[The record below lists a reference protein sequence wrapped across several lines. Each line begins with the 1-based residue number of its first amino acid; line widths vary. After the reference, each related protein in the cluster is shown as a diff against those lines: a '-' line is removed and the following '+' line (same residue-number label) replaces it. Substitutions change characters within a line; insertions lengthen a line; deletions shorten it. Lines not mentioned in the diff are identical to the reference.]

1 MTPSDHESTPKGR
14 DLEDLRAL
22 RTDLSKWLDAHASS
36 FQARTPGAPLVE
48 EVDRSRANQ
57 RRLWEAGWLRHGWS
71 DAVGGDGDSTLARAA
86 VAEELSARELV
97 YEPLFAVAEVLGPT
111 VLRQSPL
118 LGAAYL
124 PAFLAG
130 TEGWC
135 QGFSEPDAGSDLASL
150 RCRAVDAGDHWIVS
164 GQKIWTSYA
173 QFASRIVLLARTG
186 TPESR
191 HRGITA
197 MLVDM
202 DTPGVSV
209 QPLPTINGTE
219 EFSHTFFEDVRVPKD
234 RLIGEIDGGWAVAMD
249 MLRSERGG
257 IFWMFSML
265 LLEQLHRMRR
275 DAELTPL
282 DDEAVGR
289 VFLSIAGVRT
299 RTWLTQHRVA
309 AGTIASPETSID
321 KILMAGAEQE
331 LFDLVRA
338 SLGGELEF
346 SDADQAGDW
355 RAHYMY
361 SRAASIYGGSG
372 EIQRNIV
379 ADQLLGLRGAS

>member
-1 MTPSDHESTPKGR
+1 VTLRE
-14 DLEDLRAL
+14 LRAE
-22 RTDLSKWLDAHASS
+22 LSAWLDDNTAS
-36 FQARTPGAPLVE
+36 FEQRAAGASLVD
-48 EVDRSRANQ
+48 EVARSRANQ
-57 RRLWEAGWLRHGWS
+57 RRLWDAGWLRQGWS
-71 DAVGGDGDSTLARAA
+71 EVVGGLGDSSLVRAA
-86 VAEELSARELV
+86 VAEQLSARGLV
-97 YEPLFAVAEVLGPT
+97 YEPLFAVAEVLAPP
-111 VLRQSPL
+111 VVD
-118 LGAAYL
+118 AAPDLAATYL
-124 PAFLAG
+124 PSFLGG

-150 RCRAVDAGDHWIVS
+150 RCRAVDDGDHWVVT

-186 TPESR
+186 TPEAR

-202 DTPGVSV
+202 DAPGLTV
-209 QPLPTINGTE
+209 QPLPTINGME
-219 EFSHTFFEDVRVPKD
+219 EFSHTFFEDVRVPKE
-234 RLIGEIDGGWAVAMD
+234 RLIGEVNGGWRVAMD

-257 IFWMFSML
+257 IFWMFSMQM
-265 LLEQLHRMRR
+265 LEQLHHVLREADL
-275 DAELTPL
+275 DAA

-289 VFLSIAGVRT
+289 VFLSIAGVRA
-299 RTWLTQHRVA
+299 RTWMTQHRVA
-309 AGTIASPETSID
+309 GGTIASPETSID

-331 LFDLVRA
+331 LFDVVRA
-338 SLGGELEF
+338 SFGGVLEF
-346 SDADQAGDW
+346 ADDDDADDW
-355 RAHYMY
+355 RSHYMY